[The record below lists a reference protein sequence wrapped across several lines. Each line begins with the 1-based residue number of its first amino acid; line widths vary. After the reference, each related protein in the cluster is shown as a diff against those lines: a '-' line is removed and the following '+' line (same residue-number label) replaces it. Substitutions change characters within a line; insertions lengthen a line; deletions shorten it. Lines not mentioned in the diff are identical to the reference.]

1 MDEDQAGDAESTPR
15 SDSGETAGEQPPP
28 KGRAAEH
35 HSAVDQVVEK
45 IQEWAPIVGERLQQ
59 GASAVEHK
67 VREVAP
73 GVGEK
78 VQDAAL
84 AVAKKVQELT
94 PVVVKEVRAGAARAG
109 EALGSRQ
116 QRRHGG
122 QTNQSTDPGHAAE
135 PEHTDDAEPGP
146 SHHEPSSGV

>member
-15 SDSGETAGEQPPP
+15 SDSGETAGEQHPP
-28 KGRAAEH
+28 KERAAEH
-35 HSAVDQVVEK
+35 RTAVDQVVEK
-45 IQEWAPIVGERLQQ
+45 IQEWAPIVGEHLQQ

-73 GVGEK
+73 VIGEK
-78 VQDAAL
+78 AQDAAL
-84 AVAKKVQELT
+84 AVVKKVQELT

-109 EALGSRQ
+109 EALGTRH

-135 PEHTDDAEPGP
+135 AEHTDDAEPGP
-146 SHHEPSSGV
+146 SHHGSGSGV